1 MCGITGGWWR
11 EAPTQLNQQLQAAVS
26 AMRLRGPNDQ
36 GFELHPLNNGVVALG
51 HTRLSIIDL
60 SSGGHQPMYSSDKRY
75 GLVFNGEIYN
85 YRELRQALISL
96 GFVFHTDSD
105 TEVLLTAWQCWGR
118 DCLTKLVGMFAF
130 VVFDKLAGTLTC
142 VRDPFGIKPFFYT
155 LENGNFLFA
164 SEISAIKALKSEKI
178 TLDWQRAYDYL
189 VHGDYDSGPRSFVAE
204 VNHLLPGHI
213 VEIDVANGHVTEP
226 LAWWKPEI
234 AENKAISFADA
245 ADELRE
251 RFLNNIRLHLRS
263 DVPLGAALSGGVDSS
278 AVVCAMRHVEPD
290 LPINTFSYIARGSG
304 VSEEAWVD
312 IVNQH
317 VRAVPHKVVVT
328 SSELANDL
336 DDMILAQGEPFGSTS
351 IYAQYRVFKL
361 AKDNGITVTLDGQGA
376 DELLAGYNGYPG
388 KRVKSMLDAYQFKD
402 AFTFLQNWSDW
413 PGRSFNDG
421 VKRVIGEYVD
431 GTVYDFLRT
440 LNGSNHQ
447 PAWLAA
453 HLLKDHGV
461 FVGFTRQKSPFNLSE
476 RRLVAELALSIT
488 RRGLPSLLRHGD
500 RNSMRWSVESR
511 VPFLTAD
518 LANFLLSLPESYL
531 ISQQGETKSVF
542 RAAMRGIVPDE
553 ILDRKDKVGF
563 ETPEKLWLIGM
574 ADQIRVWLSV
584 DISVAFL
591 NQKEIIKEFD
601 LIVAGKKPFSWQ
613 VWRWINFIRWYQL
626 FFIETPKL

>member
-11 EAPTQLNQQLQAAVS
+11 EAPAQLNQQLQAAVS

-60 SSGGHQPMYSSDKRY
+60 SAAGHQPMYSSDKRY

-85 YRELRQALISL
+85 YRELRLELISL

-118 DCLTKLVGMFAF
+118 DCLTRLVGMFAF
-130 VVFDKLAGTLTC
+130 VVFDKQAGTLTC

-189 VHGDYDSGPRSFVAE
+189 VHGDYDSGPRSFVAN
-204 VNHLLPGHI
+204 VNHLQPGHI
-213 VEIDVANGHVTEP
+213 LQVDLVSGHVSEP
-226 LAWWKPEI
+226 RVWWQPTI
-234 AENKAISFADA
+234 VENKTISFADA
-245 ADELRE
+245 ADELRA

-278 AVVCAMRHVEPD
+278 AVVCAMRYVEPD

-312 IVNQH
+312 IVNQY

-376 DELLAGYNGYPG
+376 DELLAGYNGYPS
-388 KRVKSMLDAYQFKD
+388 KRIKSMLDTHQYIDAY
-402 AFTFLQNWSDW
+402 TFLQNWSDW
-413 PGRSFNDG
+413 PGRN
-421 VKRVIGEYVD
+421 VKDCIKSVVAECVD
-431 GTVYDFLRT
+431 GSLYQLLRK
-440 LNGSNHQ
+440 LNGTRHS
-447 PAWLAA
+447 PAWIDTNLLAES
-453 HLLKDHGV
+453 GV
-461 FVGFTRQKSPFNLSE
+461 FLGYPRQLAPNDVAG
-476 RRLVAELALSIT
+476 RRLVAELAFSLI
-488 RRGLPSLLRHGD
+488 RRGLPALLRHGD
-500 RNSMRWSVESR
+500 RNSMRFSVESR
-511 VPFLTAD
+511 VPFLTPD

-553 ILDRKDKVGF
+553 ILDRKDKIGF
-563 ETPEKLWLIGM
+563 ETPEQAWLIGM
-574 ADQIRVWLSV
+574 ADQIRMWLSV
-584 DISVAFL
+584 DIAVPFL
-591 NQKEIIKEFD
+591 NQKEIINEFN

-626 FFIETPKL
+626 YFLDN

>member
-11 EAPTQLNQQLQAAVS
+11 EVPTQLSQQLQGAVS
-26 AMRLRGPNDQ
+26 AMHLRGPNDQ
-36 GFELHPLNNGVVALG
+36 GFELHSLNNGVVALG

-60 SSGGHQPMYSSDKRY
+60 SAAGHQPMYSPDKRY

-85 YRELRQALISL
+85 YRELRNELKKL
-96 GFVFHTDSD
+96 GYTFHSDSD

-118 DCLTKLVGMFAF
+118 DCLTRLVGMFAF
-130 VVFDKLAGTLTC
+130 VVFDKQACTLTC
-142 VRDPFGIKPFFYT
+142 VCDPFGIKPFFYT

-178 TLDWQRAYDYL
+178 ALDWQRAYDYL
-189 VHGDYDSGPRSFVAE
+189 VHGDYDSGPRSFVAG

-213 VEIDVANGHVTEP
+213 FDVNVNSGQLTEPVAWWQPEID
-226 LAWWKPEI
+226 
-234 AENKAISFADA
+234 ENKTISFSDA
-245 ADELRE
+245 AEEVRE
-251 RFLNNIRLHLRS
+251 RFLDNIRLHLRS

-290 LPINTFSYIARGSG
+290 LPINTFSYIARGSA

-312 IVNQH
+312 RVNQY
-317 VRAVPHKVVVT
+317 VGAIPHKIVVNAE
-328 SSELANDL
+328 ELAKDL

-361 AKDNGITVTLDGQGA
+361 TRDNGVTVTLDGQGA

-402 AFTFLQNWSDW
+402 AFDFLKNWSKW
-413 PGRSFNDG
+413 PGRNFNEG

-431 GTVYDFLRT
+431 GSAYYFLRA
-440 LNGSNHQ
+440 LNGSTNK
-447 PAWLAA
+447 PSWLDVGI
-453 HLLKDHGV
+453 LEDKGV
-461 FVGFTRQKSPFNLSE
+461 FVGFPRQKLPFDQNE
-476 RRLVAELALSIT
+476 RRLVAELAFSLT

-518 LANFLLSLPESYL
+518 LANFLLSLPEQYL

-553 ILDRKDKVGF
+553 ILDRRDKIGF
-563 ETPEKLWLIGM
+563 ETPEKAWLIGM
-574 ADQIRVWLSV
+574 ADQIRAWLSM
-584 DISVAFL
+584 DIAVPFL
-591 NQKEIIKEFD
+591 NQKEIIKEFN

-626 FFIETPKL
+626 TF